1 MWNIVTALA
10 HDSVVGI
17 LAGMTKA
24 VVFLQ
29 GRTHR
34 AGAQTC
40 LMRLLR
46 HKEMRR
52 WNPVLVCSAPGWLTR
67 ECERENI
74 PVVCEAFPRSRS
86 LYGRWFG
93 NARFVDR
100 VVAKLRAASVGE
112 VGIVHANDHIEALL
126 GLRLAGKLRARG
138 AVFLRSPGMTWRD
151 YWKYRCNEY
160 DFISAVGD
168 ELLARAHGWDPERPI
183 DLIYDGLE
191 AGEFAAAKPKP
202 DDAPT
207 NILVIGSPLDWKGWA
222 DLTEALYRLEQDN
235 ALPPMRF
242 DFTGNCPDAT
252 VNDLKLSRLRHHRCN
267 FLGRVEGFRD
277 LVRGY
282 DLVIN
287 PTRMES
293 FGMAALEVLA
303 AGVPLLSSRTGVIEQ
318 VQRRTEMLFPP
329 HQPRALADA
338 LKNVI
343 LRWTDIDFGV
353 PEAQGNIRR
362 LFSID
367 NTASRIADAYRRL
380 IG

>member
-1 MWNIVTALA
+1 MPIGAT
-10 HDSVVGI
+10 
-17 LAGMTKA
+17 
-24 VVFLQ
+24 VFLQ

-40 LMRLLR
+40 LARLLR
-46 HKEMRR
+46 HKEMRA
-52 WNPVLVCSAPGWLTR
+52 WSPVLVCSAPGWLTR

-74 PVVCEAFPRSRS
+74 PVICEPFPKSRS
-86 LYGRWFG
+86 LLGRWFG

-100 VVAKLRAASVGE
+100 VVAKLHAASVGE
-112 VGIVHANDHIEALL
+112 IGIVQANDHIEALL
-126 GLRLAGKLRARG
+126 GLGLAGKLRARS
-138 AVFLRSPGMTWRD
+138 AVFLRSPGMTRRD
-151 YWKYRCNEY
+151 YAKYRCGEF
-160 DFISAVGD
+160 DFIAAVGD
-168 ELLARAHGWDPERPI
+168 ELLARARGWDPTRPI
-183 DLIYDGLE
+183 ELIHDGLE
-191 AGEFAAAKPKP
+191 AAEFGEAKPKP
-202 DDAPT
+202 KETPA
-207 NILVIGSPLDWKGWA
+207 NVLVIGSPLDWKGWA
-222 DLTEALYRLEQDN
+222 DLTGALYLLEKDD
-235 ALPPMRF
+235 ALPPMTF
-242 DFTGNCPDAT
+242 DFTGNRPDAAT
-252 VNDLKLSRLRHHRCN
+252 NDLKLDRLRHHRCN

-318 VQRRTEMLFPP
+318 VQYRNEMLFPP

-343 LRWTDIDFGV
+343 LRWPDIDFGV
-353 PEAQGNIRR
+353 PGAQENIRR

-367 NTASRIADAYRRL
+367 NTANRVSEAYRRL
-380 IG
+380 LG